1 MKINTKKEVIQSR
14 NDCIRKSNEIS
25 MAELNQGLNLNQ
37 MQLLAFAIYST
48 QQDGRTVFQK
58 HEFEKKFGLKRY
70 RTNEAYEDSKAVKRL
85 EIEVKDLENDY
96 FEFTSV
102 FTKMVY
108 KNGRFM
114 FEWHRDMIPHILEL
128 KEKYIIT
135 DLSIASHFKSSFSW
149 RLYEYLKAH
158 FGYFR
163 KILTKNELMCLFNVE
178 NRKTYI
184 AHTGRFKNSVLDV
197 AIKEINQYTEL
208 DVWYKEQK
216 KGRSIVGFEIYW
228 STGKMINQA
237 TQKQIDFIQSVITG
251 IKDNL
256 FTYVN
261 LDNQKKRQQ
270 AYEIVKKIEHQ
281 EIHILEPTNITADKA
296 DKIIQDLQFNIELLN
311 KIVGSDQ
318 PERDTSIYF
327 DWINEQEES

>member
-1 MKINTKKEVIQSR
+1 MVIQSKKKSLQSEES
-14 NDCIRKSNEIS
+14 CIKKSNEIS
-25 MAELNQGLNLNQ
+25 MAELNHGLSLNQ
-37 MQLLAFAIYST
+37 MQLLAFAIFST
-48 QQDGRTVFQK
+48 QKDGKTTFQK
-58 HEFEKKFGLKRY
+58 YEFERKFNLNKY
-70 RTNEAYEDSKAVKRL
+70 KTAHAYEDSKIVKRL
-85 EIEVKDLENDY
+85 ELEIKDLEKD
-96 FEFTSV
+96 FFRFTSV
-102 FTKMVY
+102 FI
-108 KNGRFM
+108 
-114 FEWHRDMIPHILEL
+114 DMIYDNGTFEFKWNPDMVAHILDL
-128 KEKYIIT
+128 KERYIVT
-135 DLSIASHFKSSFSW
+135 DLEIASHFKSGFSW

-158 FGYFR
+158 YGYFR
-163 KILTKNELMCLFNVE
+163 KILTKKEALQLFNVQE
-178 NRKTYI
+178 RKTYQRSI
-184 AHTGRFKNSVLDV
+184 SDFKRGVLDV

-228 STGKMINQA
+228 RTGEIINQA

-281 EIHILEPTNITADKA
+281 EVHVLEPTNITAAKA
-296 DKIIQDLQFNIELLN
+296 DEIIQDLQFNIELLN
-311 KIVGSDQ
+311 EIVGSDQ

-327 DWINEQEES
+327 DWINEQE